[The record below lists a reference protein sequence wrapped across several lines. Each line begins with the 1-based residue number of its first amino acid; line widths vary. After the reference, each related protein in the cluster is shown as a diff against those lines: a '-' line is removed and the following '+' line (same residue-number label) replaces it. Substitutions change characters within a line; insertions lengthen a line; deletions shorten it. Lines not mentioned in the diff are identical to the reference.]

1 MDGKA
6 GGQCLSRHRLQLG
19 LPRHSVGWEV
29 VQGRQEK
36 LIADLIVAQVDQ
48 APTATVESMDDMGG
62 PVTAIT
68 ASGEMSGGETK
79 AEVDVVAPFLMGEGS
94 ACVRVGEGRE
104 PGPCVFA
111 ALQATL
117 LRHREGGRVRN

>member
-1 MDGKA
+1 M
-6 GGQCLSRHRLQLG
+6 GGG
-19 LPRHSVGWEV
+19 GGV

-48 APTATVESMDDMGG
+48 APTATVESVDHMGG

-79 AEVDVVAPFLMGEGS
+79 AEVDVVAPVLTGEGS

-104 PGPCVFA
+104 PGPSVFA
-111 ALQATL
+111 VLQATL
-117 LRHREGGRVRN
+117 LRHREGGRVRSQEVLVFLGQSGS